1 MQNLKINFVADHEK
15 LVGEAILGGAGAPQL
30 FFLHGAGQAHKDRA
44 KPLAERIV
52 NESGQGAFLFDF
64 SGHGESSG
72 ELKQSSL
79 KKRVS
84 EANAAWQF
92 LTQDNPIAVFAFS
105 MGGHIALELLAHHE
119 IENLI
124 LFYPGIYTEKAF
136 ELPFDERFSN
146 AIRQKNSWQNAAV
159 LDNLQKFTGNL
170 LIVWGENDTVVP
182 RGVVDTIYDSAQ
194 NAHSRELFV
203 VPNGEHLLLPQ
214 LYSNEPL
221 MGEVAGKIAKAMALA
236 R

>member
-30 FFLHGAGQAHKDRA
+30 LFLHGAGQAHKDRA

-92 LTQDNPIAVFAFS
+92 LTRDNPITVFAFS

-146 AIRQKNSWQNAAV
+146 AIRQKDSWQNAAV
-159 LDNLQKFTGNL
+159 LDNLRKFTGNL

-182 RGVVDTIYDSAQ
+182 RGAVDLIYESA
-194 NAHSRELFV
+194 NSARNRELFI
-203 VPNGEHLLLPQ
+203 VPKGEHLLLPQ
-214 LYSNEPL
+214 LYADDRL
-221 MGEVAGKIAKAMALA
+221 MDGLLSKIVKTLT
-236 R
+236 